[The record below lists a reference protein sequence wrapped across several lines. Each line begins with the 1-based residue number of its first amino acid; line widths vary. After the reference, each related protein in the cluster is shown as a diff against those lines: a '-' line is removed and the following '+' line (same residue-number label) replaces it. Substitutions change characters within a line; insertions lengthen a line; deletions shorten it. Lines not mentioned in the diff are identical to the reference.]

1 MLKYLGG
8 GTNLVDL
15 MRETVEAPSA
25 LVDVTGLSTEI
36 EETDDG
42 GLMIGAATRNTT
54 VAEHPAVRTRYPM
67 LTRAIVAGASAQI
80 RNMATVGGNLLQR
93 TRCTYFYDTD
103 GSRCNKRSPGQ
114 GCDAIEGFNRIH
126 AILGASPA
134 CVATHPSDMCVALAA
149 LDAVVH
155 LRSASGERTVALCD
169 LHRLPEDRPDV
180 ETVLEPGELIT
191 AVQLP
196 QSDLAAHSTYRKVR
210 DRSSYAFALVSVAA
224 ALELDGDTIAGAR
237 LALGGVAPKPWRA
250 WRAEEALRGRPA
262 TEASFLQAADAEL
275 ADRPST
281 PWQRV
286 QGRPCP
292 PHARRRPA
300 TADRGSSPMSTAESR
315 PAVAIAREG
324 WTPNAGP
331 DPVIRAKRGLI
342 GAQVSRLD
350 GPLKVRGE
358 ARFAAE
364 YVMEGMVYAALRYST
379 IARGRITTLDT
390 RAAEA
395 AAGIVLVMTHRNAP
409 RMQPPP
415 LFLTA
420 PQGGRGQRPAVM
432 QDDSIHWNGEPVAVV
447 LAETQEQ
454 ADHAAS
460 LIKVA
465 YESSAPRSFEEASA
479 HPRTP
484 DSLVGQ
490 PVQVLVG
497 DAEAALEDAP
507 HSVDLTY
514 RTPRHN
520 HNAIEPHAVTLAW
533 DGDDLIVHDASQ
545 GVKLHAWT
553 LAQVF
558 EIDESQVHLTSPY
571 VGGGFGGKTLWS
583 HHLLGAAASKLAG
596 RPVRVTLS
604 REGVYRLIGGRTN
617 TEQRVA
623 IGADDDGRFTAL
635 IHTGLSAMTAHN
647 ALAEQFTFP
656 ARHMY
661 ATETLK
667 TDQQVVDMDML
678 SNSFMRA
685 PGESV
690 GTFALE
696 SAIDELAIELDLDPI
711 ELRIH
716 NEPDKD
722 PSSGLPFSARHLVD
736 AWRAGAERFGWERRT
751 APGTRR
757 EGEWLIGTG
766 CASATYPY
774 HRFPGAG
781 ARITLAKTG
790 HATVEVP
797 ANDMGMGTST
807 TQTIIT
813 AERLG
818 LPLERVT
825 VAHGDSSFPGS
836 MIAGG
841 SSQTASIAGAVIAA
855 QRALVE
861 HLLALAD
868 DDSPLAGL
876 TADEVGGRDEGLCE
890 LADPTRWESYSKILE
905 RAGRDELTVV
915 ASAADPEE
923 MQTYSM
929 HSFGAVF
936 CEVRVNTVTGETR
949 VDRVL
954 GSYDC
959 GRIINPKTAASQF
972 RGGIIMGIGLALME
986 DTEFDERTARI
997 MNPSLAEYHVPVH
1010 MDVPRIEVM
1019 WTDIPDPYAPAGA
1032 RGIGEI
1038 GITGVAAAV
1047 ANAIYNASGRR
1058 VRDLPITLDKLL

>member
-1 MLKYLGG
+1 M
-8 GTNLVDL
+8 
-15 MRETVEAPSA
+15 
-25 LVDVTGLSTEI
+25 STSES
-36 EETDDG
+36 E
-42 GLMIGAATRNTT
+42 
-54 VAEHPAVRTRYPM
+54 PAVPI
-67 LTRAIVAGASAQI
+67 APESWAPQ
-80 RNMATVGGNLLQR
+80 
-93 TRCTYFYDTD
+93 DT
-103 GSRCNKRSPGQ
+103 
-114 GCDAIEGFNRIH
+114 
-126 AILGASPA
+126 
-134 CVATHPSDMCVALAA
+134 
-149 LDAVVH
+149 
-155 LRSASGERTVALCD
+155 
-169 LHRLPEDRPDV
+169 
-180 ETVLEPGELIT
+180 
-191 AVQLP
+191 
-196 QSDLAAHSTYRKVR
+196 
-210 DRSSYAFALVSVAA
+210 
-224 ALELDGDTIAGAR
+224 
-237 LALGGVAPKPWRA
+237 
-250 WRAEEALRGRPA
+250 
-262 TEASFLQAADAEL
+262 
-275 ADRPST
+275 
-281 PWQRV
+281 
-286 QGRPCP
+286 
-292 PHARRRPA
+292 
-300 TADRGSSPMSTAESR
+300 
-315 PAVAIAREG
+315 
-324 WTPNAGP
+324 P
-331 DPVIRAKRGLI
+331 DPLVRAKHGLI
-342 GAQVSRLD
+342 GAPVSRLD

-358 ARFAAE
+358 ARFSAE
-364 YVMEGMVYAALRYST
+364 FVMEGMVYAALRYST
-379 IARGRITTLDT
+379 VARGRITTLDT

-395 AAGIVLVMTHRNAP
+395 AAGVVLVMTYRNAP
-409 RMQPPP
+409 SMQPPP

-420 PQGGRGQRPAVM
+420 PKAAGGSDLPVM

-454 ADHAAS
+454 ADHAAT
-460 LIKVA
+460 LIEVA
-465 YESSAPRSFEEASA
+465 YESSTPRTFEEARK

-490 PVQVLVG
+490 PVEVLIG
-497 DAEAALEDAP
+497 DAEAALADAP
-507 HSVDLTY
+507 HSIDLIY

-520 HNAIEPHAVTLAW
+520 HNAIEPHALTLGW
-533 DGDDLIVHDASQ
+533 DGEDLIVHDASQ

-553 LAQVF
+553 FAQVF
-558 EIDESQVHLTSPY
+558 GIDEDQVHLTSLY

-604 REGVYRLIGGRTN
+604 REGVYRLVGGRTN

-623 IGADDDGRFTAL
+623 IGADRDGRFTAL
-635 IHTGLSAMTAHN
+635 IHTGISAMTAYN

-661 ATETLK
+661 ATGTLK

-678 SNSFMRA
+678 ANSFMRA

-711 ELRIH
+711 ELRIR
-716 NEPDKD
+716 NEPDQD

-736 AWRAGAERFGWERRT
+736 AWRAGAEAFGWERRA
-751 APGTRR
+751 APATRR

-774 HRFPGAG
+774 QRFPGGG
-781 ARITLAKTG
+781 ARLTLDKTG

-841 SSQTASIAGAVIAA
+841 SSQTASIIGAVIAA

-861 HLLALAD
+861 QLLALAD
-868 DDSPLAGL
+868 GESPLAGL
-876 TADEVGGRDEGLCE
+876 TPDEVGVRDEGLCE
-890 LADPTRWESYSKILE
+890 LTDPSRWQSYAKILE
-905 RAGRDELTVV
+905 RAGRDEVTVV
-915 ASAADPEE
+915 ASAAKPEE
-923 MQTYSM
+923 AQTYSM

-936 CEVRVNTVTGETR
+936 CEVRVNTVTG

-986 DTEFDERTARI
+986 ETEFDERTARI
-997 MNPSLAEYHVPVH
+997 MNPSLAEYHIPVH
-1010 MDVPRIEVM
+1010 MDIPQIEVM
-1019 WTDIPDPYAPAGA
+1019 WTDIPDPYTPAGA

-1038 GITGVAAAV
+1038 GITGVAAAI
-1047 ANAIYNASGRR
+1047 ANAIYNATGRR

>member
-1 MLKYLGG
+1 MS
-8 GTNLVDL
+8 
-15 MRETVEAPSA
+15 P
-25 LVDVTGLSTEI
+25 
-36 EETDDG
+36 
-42 GLMIGAATRNTT
+42 
-54 VAEHPAVRTRYPM
+54 AESQPAVP
-67 LTRAIVAGASAQI
+67 
-80 RNMATVGGNLLQR
+80 
-93 TRCTYFYDTD
+93 
-103 GSRCNKRSPGQ
+103 
-114 GCDAIEGFNRIH
+114 
-126 AILGASPA
+126 
-134 CVATHPSDMCVALAA
+134 
-149 LDAVVH
+149 
-155 LRSASGERTVALCD
+155 
-169 LHRLPEDRPDV
+169 
-180 ETVLEPGELIT
+180 
-191 AVQLP
+191 
-196 QSDLAAHSTYRKVR
+196 
-210 DRSSYAFALVSVAA
+210 
-224 ALELDGDTIAGAR
+224 IA
-237 LALGGVAPKPWRA
+237 P
-250 WRAEEALRGRPA
+250 
-262 TEASFLQAADAEL
+262 
-275 ADRPST
+275 
-281 PWQRV
+281 
-286 QGRPCP
+286 
-292 PHARRRPA
+292 
-300 TADRGSSPMSTAESR
+300 
-315 PAVAIAREG
+315 EG
-324 WTPNAGP
+324 WTPAAGP
-331 DPVIRAKRGLI
+331 DPVLGAKRGLI

-350 GPLKVRGE
+350 GPLRVRGE

-364 YVMEGMVYAALRYST
+364 YVMEGMVYASLRYST
-379 IARGRITTLDT
+379 IARGHITMLDAS
-390 RAAEA
+390 AAEA
-395 AAGIVLVMTHRNAP
+395 AAGVVLVMTYRNAP

-415 LFLTA
+415 LFLTGPKA
-420 PQGGRGQRPAVM
+420 AGGSTLPVM
-432 QDDSIHWNGEPVAVV
+432 QDDSIHWNGEPVAIV

-460 LIKVA
+460 LIEVD
-465 YESSAPRSFEEASA
+465 YRSSPPRSFEEARA
-479 HPRTP
+479 RPRTP

-490 PVQVLVG
+490 PVEVLVG
-497 DAEAALEDAP
+497 DAEAALLDAP

-533 DGDDLIVHDASQ
+533 SGDDLVVHDASQ

-558 EIDESQVHLTSPY
+558 GIDENQVHLTSPY

-596 RPVRVTLS
+596 RPVRLTLS
-604 REGVYRLIGGRTN
+604 REGVYRLVGGRTN

-623 IGADDDGRFTAL
+623 IGADDDGRFTSL
-635 IHTGLSAMTAHN
+635 IHTGISAMTPYN

-661 ATETLK
+661 QTETLK

-711 ELRIH
+711 ELRIR
-716 NEPDKD
+716 NEPRKD
-722 PSSGLPFSARHLVD
+722 PSSGLPFSSRRLVD
-736 AWRAGAERFGWERRT
+736 AWRAGARRFGWEQRG

-757 EGEWLIGTG
+757 DGEWLVGMG
-766 CASATYPY
+766 CATATYPY
-774 HRFPGAG
+774 HRFPGG
-781 ARITLAKTG
+781 EARIRLDKTG
-790 HATVEVP
+790 HATVQMP
-797 ANDMGMGTST
+797 ANDMGMGTAT
-807 TQTIIT
+807 TQTILT

-825 VAHGDSSFPGS
+825 FAYGDSSFPGS

-841 SSQTASIAGAVIAA
+841 STQTASIAGAVIAA

-861 HLLALAD
+861 QLLALAGD
-868 DDSPLAGL
+868 GSPLAGL

-890 LADPTRWESYSKILE
+890 LSDQSRWESYQSLLA

-915 ASAADPEE
+915 AAGSDPAE
-923 MQTYSM
+923 MQAYSM
-929 HSFGAVF
+929 HSTGAIF
-936 CEVRVNTVTGETR
+936 CEVRVNAVTGETR
-949 VDRVL
+949 VDRIL
-954 GSYDC
+954 GFYDC

-986 DTEFDERTARI
+986 ETSFDERTGRI

-1010 MDVPRIEVM
+1010 MDVPRIDVT

-1038 GITGVAAAV
+1038 GITGVAAAI
-1047 ANAIYNASGRR
+1047 ANAVYNSTGRR

>member
-1 MLKYLGG
+1 
-8 GTNLVDL
+8 
-15 MRETVEAPSA
+15 
-25 LVDVTGLSTEI
+25 
-36 EETDDG
+36 
-42 GLMIGAATRNTT
+42 
-54 VAEHPAVRTRYPM
+54 
-67 LTRAIVAGASAQI
+67 
-80 RNMATVGGNLLQR
+80 
-93 TRCTYFYDTD
+93 
-103 GSRCNKRSPGQ
+103 
-114 GCDAIEGFNRIH
+114 
-126 AILGASPA
+126 
-134 CVATHPSDMCVALAA
+134 
-149 LDAVVH
+149 
-155 LRSASGERTVALCD
+155 
-169 LHRLPEDRPDV
+169 
-180 ETVLEPGELIT
+180 
-191 AVQLP
+191 
-196 QSDLAAHSTYRKVR
+196 
-210 DRSSYAFALVSVAA
+210 
-224 ALELDGDTIAGAR
+224 
-237 LALGGVAPKPWRA
+237 
-250 WRAEEALRGRPA
+250 
-262 TEASFLQAADAEL
+262 
-275 ADRPST
+275 
-281 PWQRV
+281 
-286 QGRPCP
+286 
-292 PHARRRPA
+292 
-300 TADRGSSPMSTAESR
+300 MSTAESR
-315 PAVAIAREG
+315 AAISIAPEG
-324 WTPNAGP
+324 WTPKTGA
-331 DPVIRAKRGLI
+331 DPVLRVKHGLI
-342 GAQVSRLD
+342 GAPVSRLD

-364 YVMEGMVYAALRYST
+364 YVMEGMVDAALRYST
-379 IARGRITTLDT
+379 VARGRITRLDT
-390 RAAEA
+390 SAAEA
-395 AAGIVLVMTHRNAP
+395 AAGVVLVMTHRNAP

-420 PQGGRGQRPAVM
+420 PRAAGGSALPVM

-460 LIKVA
+460 LIEVA
-465 YESSAPRSFEEASA
+465 YESSPPRTFEEARA

-484 DSLVGQ
+484 ASLVGQ
-490 PVQVLVG
+490 PVEVLVG
-497 DAEAALEDAP
+497 DAEAALIDAP
-507 HSVDLTY
+507 HSVDLVYT
-514 RTPRHN
+514 TPRHN

-553 LAQVF
+553 FAQIF
-558 EIDESQVHLTSPY
+558 GIDEDQVHLTSPY

-583 HHLLGAAASKLAG
+583 HHVLAAAASKLAG

-604 REGVYRLIGGRTN
+604 REGVYRLVGGRTN

-623 IGADDDGRFTAL
+623 IGADDDGCFTAL
-635 IHTGLSAMTAHN
+635 IHTGISAMTPYN

-667 TDQQVVDMDML
+667 TDQQVVDLDML
-678 SNSFMRA
+678 ANSFMRA

-696 SAIDELAIELDLDPI
+696 SAIDELAERLDLDPI
-711 ELRIH
+711 ELRIR

-736 AWRAGAERFGWERRT
+736 AWRAGAERFGWERRA

-757 EGEWLIGTG
+757 EGEWLIGMG
-766 CASATYPY
+766 CATATYPY
-774 HRFPGAG
+774 HRFPGG
-781 ARITLAKTG
+781 EARIRLDKTG
-790 HATVEVP
+790 HATIEVP

-807 TQTIIT
+807 TQTIVT

-836 MIAGG
+836 LLAGG
-841 SSQTASIAGAVIAA
+841 SGQTASIGGAVIAA

-861 HLLALAD
+861 QLLALAG

-890 LADPTRWESYSKILE
+890 LADPSRWESYSMLLE
-905 RAGRDELTVV
+905 RAGRDELSVV
-915 ASAADPEE
+915 AAAGAPEE
-923 MQTYSM
+923 METWSM
-929 HSFGAVF
+929 HSTGAVF
-936 CEVRVNTVTGETR
+936 TEVRVNAVTGETR
-949 VDRVL
+949 VDRLL

-959 GRIINPKTAASQF
+959 GRIINPKTALSQF

-1010 MDVPRIEVM
+1010 MDVPNIEVM
-1019 WTDIPDPYAPAGA
+1019 WTDIPDPHAPAGA

-1047 ANAIYNASGRR
+1047 ANAIYNATGRR